1 MNAVEIQPTQFQ
13 KGANSPSR
21 SPEANKP
28 VVCGDYELDEIIGG
42 GSFGHVYSCRNINT
56 GKHYAVK

>member
-1 MNAVEIQPTQFQ
+1 
-13 KGANSPSR
+13 
-21 SPEANKP
+21 

-42 GSFGHVYSCRNINT
+42 GSFGHVYSCRNVTT